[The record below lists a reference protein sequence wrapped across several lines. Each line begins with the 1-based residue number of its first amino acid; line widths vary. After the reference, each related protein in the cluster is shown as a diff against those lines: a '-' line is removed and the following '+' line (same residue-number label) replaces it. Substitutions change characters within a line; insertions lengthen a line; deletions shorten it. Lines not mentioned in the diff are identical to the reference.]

1 MLYKMSVPFSNT
13 NLRIP
18 KGFGNLLEGLARE
31 VLRDQPGDIPTFAA
45 LYFTELLKARE
56 GDWDGFLGSWCLI
69 VFDNIWVTHIQYEL
83 VIAGLYSMSLSK
95 AEIILFA
102 MANTFIKSI

>member
-1 MLYKMSVPFSNT
+1 MNVSFPYFFYFIFHQTCLEVLYKMSVPFSNT

-31 VLRDQPGDIPTFAA
+31 VLRDQPEDIPTYAA

-56 GDWDGFLGSWCLI
+56 GD
-69 VFDNIWVTHIQYEL
+69 
-83 VIAGLYSMSLSK
+83 
-95 AEIILFA
+95 
-102 MANTFIKSI
+102 